1 MALTQRL
8 EFRQSQSLVMTPQLM
23 QAIKLLQLSNLD
35 LSAFVEE
42 ELERNPLLDRASDGP
57 ETPVA
62 GEPAIERSEFSEAGG
77 SNSYG
82 DEASEYGEGGGS
94 VAEAFEPGQEEWLNR
109 DLGSRA
115 EIEQTLDTRLDNV
128 FSEEPAEAAAHA
140 AQDAAPAVY
149 TEWGGGASSDAD
161 YNLEAF
167 VAAEVTL
174 GGHLA
179 EQLAV
184 AFSAP
189 AQRMIGQYLID
200 LVDEAG
206 YLPADLGQAAERL
219 GASQQDVDGVLA
231 VLQKFDPPGVCARN
245 LSECLAIQLRELNRY
260 DPAMQALVEHLDLLA
275 KRDIASL
282 RKLCGVDD
290 EDITDMIGEIR
301 RLNPK
306 PGLKFGSAR
315 TQTMVPDV
323 YVRPGPDGGWHVE
336 LNSDTLPRVL
346 VNQTYYT
353 ELSKTI
359 RKDGDKSYFTDC
371 LQNATWLVRALDQRA
386 RTILKVATEI
396 VRQQDGFFTH
406 GVAHLRPLNLK
417 AVADAIQMHEST
429 VSRVTANKYMATN
442 RGSFELKY
450 FFTASIA
457 SADGGEAHSA
467 EAVRHHIK
475 QLIDAEAANAILS
488 DDTIV
493 ERLRA
498 SGIDIARRTVAKYR
512 EAMRIPSSVQRRRDK
527 QSMLG
532 NALSAP
538 AAAPD
543 RSRDTAPA

>member
-42 ELERNPLLDRASDGP
+42 ELERNPLLERASDGP
-57 ETPVA
+57 EAPVA
-62 GEPAIERSEFSEAGG
+62 GEAAAPEQAEFS
-77 SNSYG
+77 NS
-82 DEASEYGEGGGS
+82 DYGEGQAGEPQGTS
-94 VAEAFEPGQEEWLNR
+94 GDAFEPAQEDWMNR

-115 EIEQTLDTRLDNV
+115 EIEQTFDAPLDNV
-128 FSEEPAEAAAHA
+128 FSEEPAEAAARN
-140 AQDAAPAVY
+140 AQDAAPTAY
-149 TEWGGGASSDAD
+149 TEWGGGASHDES

-174 GGHLA
+174 GSHLA

-184 AFSAP
+184 AFTAP
-189 AQRMIGQYLID
+189 GQRMIGQYLID

-206 YLPADLGQAAERL
+206 YLPPDLGQAAERL
-219 GASQQDVDGVLA
+219 GASQRDVEAVLSA
-231 VLQKFDPPGVCARN
+231 LQKFDPPGVCTRS

-275 KRDIASL
+275 KRDFASL

-301 RLNPK
+301 RLDPK
-306 PGLKFGSAR
+306 PGLRFGSAR
-315 TQTMVPDV
+315 MQTVVPDV
-323 YVRPGPDGGWHVE
+323 YVRPSADGGWHVE

-359 RKDGDKSYFTDC
+359 RKDGDKSYFSDC

-442 RGSFELKY
+442 RGIFELKY

-475 QLIDAEAANAILS
+475 RLIDAEDPALILS

-493 ERLRA
+493 ERLRE

-527 QSMLG
+527 QSALG
-532 NALSAP
+532 GALPVSASSS
-538 AAAPD
+538 D
-543 RSRDTAPA
+543 RSRDTQPA